1 MKNKSQDL
9 GNYNIT
15 NRERL
20 FKGFI
25 LGFLGVLL
33 FGLILYLGLVSIGA
47 VLIVADPI
55 TQVDAVV
62 VLSGGDGDRLA
73 LAIDMHKRGLAP
85 SLVITD
91 TTRGANRLL
100 KNEAEAGGFPEDEIY
115 VTDMQVGS
123 TVDEARAVRSF
134 AQDQGWDSLMIVTDP
149 FHSFRTR
156 FIFRRELRNSDIDI
170 YIRPVVG
177 HWFRSS
183 TWFFRLEGWRF
194 AFLEIVKF
202 FSYLLFRR

>member
-25 LGFLGVLL
+25 LGFLGILL

>member
-33 FGLILYLGLVSIGA
+33 FGLILYFGLVSLGA
-47 VLIVADPI
+47 LLIVADPI

>member
-1 MKNKSQDL
+1 LKNKSQDL

-25 LGFLGVLL
+25 LGFLGILL

-62 VLSGGDGDRLA
+62 ALSGGDGDRLA

>member
-47 VLIVADPI
+47 LLIVADPI

>member
-25 LGFLGVLL
+25 LGFLGILL

-62 VLSGGDGDRLA
+62 ALSGGDGDRLA

>member
-1 MKNKSQDL
+1 LKNKSQDL

-25 LGFLGVLL
+25 LGFLGILL

>member
-25 LGFLGVLL
+25 LGFLGILL

-62 VLSGGDGDRLA
+62 VLSGGGDRLA